1 MRSNGRWRCSAPPV
15 RHLHECAVLNNL
27 GLTQQMLGRRDD
39 AEATLRQALELSER
53 SGYRLGV
60 ANALRGLGRLAT
72 EQRRF
77 GEAGRL
83 LADALRTAE
92 THRLKQDQAET
103 HLALSDYFDA
113 TGDHAS
119 ALTHHRRFHQLE
131 REVLSENTSTKL
143 RAVQIRHQ
151 VQAAEREAE
160 IHRLRNVELAQAY
173 AELTKLNASLREA
186 NEQKSRLLAQ
196 LERQTYEDALTGLA
210 NRRYLDLRLDEE
222 FQRARRHHRPLA
234 LAIADLDHF
243 KRVNDTWSHAVG
255 DDVLRALARILRE
268 QIRHTDLVA
277 RFGGEEFVLVLTETD
292 RDAALAACE
301 KLRAAVEHFDW
312 NAIHP
317 GLAVTISIGV
327 AAETE
332 FKSLRKPAGGGRRA
346 PVRGQVGRAQ
356 LRARLRKHGVA
367 AGRVA
372 RCVHRTAPGA
382 AGRGLELAHQPD
394 HDAEDLERALGPDH
408 RVRLVL
414 RLEDEHALVDVQ
426 PLQRELVVDDRD
438 DDVAAPRRGA
448 LLDDDEVAIEDARVH
463 HRVALDANEHRR
475 RRMLDQV
482 VVDRQRVAAGV
493 VDRVR
498 HAGANRHRGERPLEE
513 APGRREPLVRR
524 AVDQARQPQP
534 RDQRRHRRLGFQS
547 EQLADRRVR
556 GQRAMARVVILQR
569 GEVGTIVRHGV
580 TIANERSGVKP
591 PRG

>member
-1 MRSNGRWRCSAPPV
+1 VSPTPPV
-15 RHLHECAVLNNL
+15 SVSASALPPTTPAAPGTLGRADAASPRQQLEILLARADQTLAVDARESGAAARAAAELAQAIGDHPGRARALLAAGRSADHLLDQENALARFREALGEYEIVGDRTGQAQALRAIGFVHDGLGDFAQAIDHELKALALAEEDNDPAGRAASLRTIGVIYSKSGDPKAGLEYYRQSLAFGEAAGDPLETGKTLNNIGINCKNLGRLDEALDAQQRALALFRSAGATLHECAVLNNL

-119 ALTHHRRFHQLE
+119 ALKHHRRFHQLE

-332 FKSLRKPAGGGRRA
+332 FKSCESLLAAADARLYAAKSAGRNC
-346 PVRGQVGRAQ
+346 VRG
-356 LRARLRKHGVA
+356 
-367 AGRVA
+367 
-372 RCVHRTAPGA
+372 
-382 AGRGLELAHQPD
+382 
-394 HDAEDLERALGPDH
+394 
-408 RVRLVL
+408 
-414 RLEDEHALVDVQ
+414 
-426 PLQRELVVDDRD
+426 
-438 DDVAAPRRGA
+438 
-448 LLDDDEVAIEDARVH
+448 
-463 HRVALDANEHRR
+463 
-475 RRMLDQV
+475 
-482 VVDRQRVAAGV
+482 
-493 VDRVR
+493 
-498 HAGANRHRGERPLEE
+498 
-513 APGRREPLVRR
+513 
-524 AVDQARQPQP
+524 
-534 RDQRRHRRLGFQS
+534 
-547 EQLADRRVR
+547 
-556 GQRAMARVVILQR
+556 
-569 GEVGTIVRHGV
+569 
-580 TIANERSGVKP
+580 
-591 PRG
+591 